1 MSCNSAT
8 RRRAAG
14 FTHGRKHGRKHGFT
28 MIEVLVALVI
38 VAVALG
44 ACLRAAGMMA
54 DSSDSLRART
64 VAGWSAANRLAELRL
79 AGRWPEPGT
88 RRFGC
93 DQGPVALLCE
103 EVVSQTGDA
112 RLRLV
117 TVSVYRPTDPGARL
131 AQLAQVMA
139 Q

>member
-1 MSCNSAT
+1 
-8 RRRAAG
+8 
-14 FTHGRKHGRKHGFT
+14 

-64 VAGWSAANRLAELRL
+64 LAGWSAANRLAELRL
-79 AGRWPEPGT
+79 TNAPPAPGT

-93 DQGPVALLCE
+93 DQGAVALVCE
-103 EVVSQTGDA
+103 ESVSGTSDP
-112 RLRLV
+112 RLLLV
-117 TVSVYRPTDPGARL
+117 TVAVYRANDVSARL
-131 AQLAQVMA
+131 AQLAQVMTK
-139 Q
+139 

>member
-1 MSCNSAT
+1 MPCNSEA
-8 RRRAAG
+8 RRRAAA
-14 FTHGRKHGRKHGFT
+14 FTL
-28 MIEVLVALVI
+28 IEVLVALVI

-54 DSSDSLRART
+54 DNSDSLRART

-79 AGRWPEPGT
+79 AGRPPEPGT

-103 EVVSQTGDA
+103 EVVSPTGDPGLLLA
-112 RLRLV
+112 V
-117 TVSVYRPTDPGARL
+117 VSVYRPADPGARL

-139 Q
+139 R